1 MARWCA
7 GRDRPADDEAL
18 VRGVLD
24 AVAAEHPAAAEILD
38 WCRAE
43 LARVE
48 AFCQERDLVGL
59 AEDPL
64 EIRWTPVFMRSFGGA
79 MLDSPGA
86 LDRGQKSFFAIT
98 PIPEDWSPEQAESY
112 LREDNERMLRL
123 LVIHEAVPGHYLQ
136 GAFANRHP
144 SIVRSVFPSGI
155 FAEGWAV
162 YVTQVMMDVG
172 YDADDPALML
182 VHWKFYLRAV
192 TNAIIDVRIHADAF
206 GGAMTGDEA
215 VELMVRGG
223 FQEEAEAR
231 AKYDRARLS
240 STQLVTYFV
249 GSVAMWD
256 LEAEVRRRLAE
267 ASGDAR
273 GRGAVVERSLPG
285 GLGSTSG
292 FAYRPHLEAVI
303 GHGSPPIPLLRR
315 LVLDE
320 G

>member
-1 MARWCA
+1 
-7 GRDRPADDEAL
+7 
-18 VRGVLD
+18 
-24 AVAAEHPAAAEILD
+24 
-38 WCRAE
+38 
-43 LARVE
+43 
-48 AFCQERDLVGL
+48 
-59 AEDPL
+59 
-64 EIRWTPVFMRSFGGA
+64 
-79 MLDSPGA
+79 
-86 LDRGQKSFFAIT
+86 
-98 PIPEDWSPEQAESY
+98 
-112 LREDNERMLRL
+112 
-123 LVIHEAVPGHYLQ
+123 
-136 GAFANRHP
+136 
-144 SIVRSVFPSGI
+144 
-155 FAEGWAV
+155 
-162 YVTQVMMDVG
+162 
-172 YDADDPALML
+172 

-192 TNAIIDVRIHADAF
+192 TNAIIDVRIHAGDAF